1 VVGLPHIRVGL
12 PHIRVLRFLPAV
24 LAAYEFRYLIAHL
37 AAFGTAFHGGGSG
50 SPTLWATALV
60 AVGAGSFLRESGRG
74 LASRLPRP
82 TWSLEFAG
90 SWMLCSAVVAGLLAA
105 AGLFHFVSATGHP
118 QPFVNSVMAGAWS
131 ALPTVMLVGLLLAA
145 SLCGARWL
153 LVKLVRPRKRAGEFR
168 APPRLLRLVGADRRP
183 AAAPLTAGWSDRGP
197 PRRAALA
204 AF

>member
-1 VVGLPHIRVGL
+1 MGLT
-12 PHIRVLRFLPAV
+12 HIRVLRFLPAV
-24 LAAYEFRYLIAHL
+24 LAAYEFRYLIVHL
-37 AAFGTAFHGGGSG
+37 AAFGTAFHGGRSG
-50 SPTLWATALV
+50 SATLWATALV

-82 TWSLEFAG
+82 TWSLRFAG

-105 AGLFHFVSATGHP
+105 AGLFHLVSATGHP

-131 ALPTVMLVGLLLAA
+131 AVPTVMLVGLLLAG

-153 LVKLVRPRKRAGEFR
+153 LVKLVRPRKRACEFR
-168 APPRLLRLVGADRRP
+168 APPPVLRLVGADQRP
-183 AAAPLTAGWSDRGP
+183 AAAPLRAGWSDRGP
-197 PRRAALA
+197 PAGAPLA